1 MASASG
7 QEEFLA
13 VIRKSQEAVIA
24 AVRNLAET
32 VRTASPKLASV
43 YAPLTDNLPKPPSVS
58 MPFADK
64 LPGPEDAVASA
75 YDFAGQLLASQR
87 KFAEDLLRAKPEG
100 AVAGTYDFAE
110 QLLASQ
116 RKFAEDLLKAAA
128 PLAPGRAE
136 SAPATETYKP
146 GQVVPRDGTVEC
158 ARHHDVQNH
167 VVPRAFDG
175 PVARNDLAW
184 LVSLGRRRALGAA
197 RRQRRR
203 RLQQVLGELPL
214 AGKQLLG
221 EVVGAGYGALWPRQL
236 VRERHADGRRL
247 GKIVRERRINGRQL

>member
-1 MASASG
+1 MASTSG

-58 MPFADK
+58 VPFADK

-167 VVPRAFDG
+167 VK
-175 PVARNDLAW
+175 
-184 LVSLGRRRALGAA
+184 
-197 RRQRRR
+197 
-203 RLQQVLGELPL
+203 
-214 AGKQLLG
+214 AGTRFAPCSHHHEHSEGCTWQY
-221 EVVGAGYGALWPRQL
+221 V
-236 VRERHADGRRL
+236 
-247 GKIVRERRINGRQL
+247 